1 MGEIFWVCCMA
12 GWQHM
17 KMTAFRVFSKSFL
30 KYLKCF
36 YQKEYFRGQ
45 ICLPEFEN
53 YMIQTNTWKH
63 YLVPLKHV
71 QFLCQL
77 KTLKK
82 WQQECVLKN
91 SKHFIYFHKQLA
103 TSMQCLP
110 IWKKRLAQ
118 NLHFYPKQDLLFQS
132 GHGKLKEVQSVLFLE
147 AIS

>member
-91 SKHFIYFHKQLA
+91 SKHFIYFHKQLEQL
-103 TSMQCLP
+103 QCNACQFERRDWHK
-110 IWKKRLAQ
+110 ICISIQSKTFFS
-118 NLHFYPKQDLLFQS
+118 NQDT
-132 GHGKLKEVQSVLFLE
+132 GN
-147 AIS
+147 